1 MINIAQSLAVLIV
14 LATIVIVITF
24 IFIEMGQRTK
34 IIRNVHKY
42 TSLFLLL
49 LFTSSVTHDKF
60 FN

>member
-1 MINIAQSLAVLIV
+1 MFSIAKVLASLIV
-14 LATIVIVITF
+14 LATIVVVITF

-34 IIRNVHKY
+34 IIRNIHKY

-49 LFTSSVTHDKF
+49 LFTSSVAHDKF